1 MEEYTQSDRK
11 KFGNN
16 INHLNKSILTVK
28 TPQNEETAKIS
39 YKHVKRIELNPIPD
53 EKDKYYWFGAYD
65 KLINTNKL
73 KKIFEFYELDKKP
86 IIEKCIVLNDFEI
99 YYECVGNTK
108 YSIPYISHKKDGMAF
123 MKLYYLTIKQINT
136 IFNYINKTEIKID
149 HEVLDYNNNKYDI
162 TSIYDKHDRTL
173 LYGGLLSMGT
183 FLNTNIY
190 TFTHYNK
197 KGESKKTKPKI
208 KSMLKLIKYLSN
220 NFSQYSGEFFMY
232 HLYSKT
238 GVSKTLNGTDLNF
251 LKSNLTKSKNIAIT
265 SIQQNSNITIK
276 NINVN
281 NSTSNHYK
289 TASNT
294 RDSIEVTKPQYK
306 SFNSVS
312 EKSFKHEV
320 IKNILIPN
328 KLNFNNTNNNIN
340 NVYVVARD
348 KQIRYKTEYDTSEEE
363 NEITI
368 INNKNQIFN
377 TPIKKKVINY
387 YS

>member
-1 MEEYTQSDRK
+1 M
-11 KFGNN
+11 
-16 INHLNKSILTVK
+16 
-28 TPQNEETAKIS
+28 
-39 YKHVKRIELNPIPD
+39 
-53 EKDKYYWFGAYD
+53 
-65 KLINTNKL
+65 
-73 KKIFEFYELDKKP
+73 
-86 IIEKCIVLNDFEI
+86 LNDFEL
-99 YYECVGNTK
+99 YYECVSNTK
-108 YSIPYISHKKDGMAF
+108 HSIPFICYKKDGMAF
-123 MKLYYLTIKQINT
+123 MKLYYLTIKQINC

-149 HEVLDYNNNKYDI
+149 HQLLDYNNNKYDI
-162 TSIYDKHDRTL
+162 SSIYDKHDRTL
-173 LYGGLLSMGT
+173 LYGGLLNMGT

-197 KGESKKTKPKI
+197 KSETKKTKPKV
-208 KSMLKLIKYLSN
+208 KSMLKLIKYLSSS
-220 NFSQYSGEFFMY
+220 FTQYSGEFFMY
-232 HLYSKT
+232 HLYSKA
-238 GVSKTLNGTDLNF
+238 GVSKTLNTTDLNF

-306 SFNSVS
+306 SFNSFS
-312 EKSFKHEV
+312 DKSV

-328 KLNFNNTNNNIN
+328 KLGLGNTQNLNG
-340 NVYVVARD
+340 VYVVARD
-348 KQIRYKTEYDTSEEE
+348 KHIRYKTEYDTSEEE

-368 INNKNQIFN
+368 INNKNQNFN